1 MNVNVT
7 DAEHVIRIMSGF
19 ESYIGNV
26 NDKDRIYAKTCL
38 RLNGVDLDS
47 YKGNESFI
55 DGIKASGKKVYEMI
69 VKFLKAVK
77 NFFFG
82 GLGSKR
88 DKAVKDAVTN
98 SDILSKEILKSCKE
112 IAKQDGETAERLEA
126 AIKQTEQFIKERKG
140 SISERKA
147 YSIENWDKYISRF
160 SDGIWGAEVRAKTI
174 EQIPGLSLSIK
185 DNSQVAKDVTNHL
198 ARVRTCVSALEGNSS
213 GGMKSVDAL
222 QNFKPLLEAMTKVRD
237 GAKTLLAGATLDLEK
252 NNAVYEK
259 IENKEYKSVEV
270 TVRRLNIET
279 AALIDAMTKLIAIC
293 ERDIATIENGMK
305 GIAKKIKI
313 EDIPTSNLEE
323 FDKFMS
329 E

>member
-1 MNVNVT
+1 MEIGINDLSHAV
-7 DAEHVIRIMSGF
+7 RIMSGF
-19 ESYIGNV
+19 EAYAKGETGSDV
-26 NDKDRIYAKTCL
+26 TYAKTCL
-38 RLNGVDLDS
+38 RLNGLNLDS
-47 YKGNESFI
+47 YKGTEGFI
-55 DGIKASGKKVYEMI
+55 DSIKAGGKKMFEII

-323 FDKFMS
+323 FERFMS